1 MSFLDPI
8 WLPLLLV
15 IPALALLYVL
25 LQRRR
30 RTYAL
35 RFTNLDLLATV
46 TGRRP
51 GLRRHLPTTLFLLGL
66 AGLVLAAAH
75 PVLNLEVARGRAN
88 VMLAIDVSGSMQAAD
103 VQPSRLEAAR
113 AAARTLISQLPPSAK
128 VGLVSFS
135 ARANL
140 VAPLTTDRSAV
151 ESALNNLRAGGGT
164 AIGDGIEAA
173 LQELQQSGSTGTTS
187 AKVPAM
193 IVLLTD
199 GSSNAGTD
207 PQLAAAAAKAAG
219 VPVNTIGI
227 GQRDKP
233 TFVHGQQ
240 VDGVDET
247 ALQGIADTTGGSYY
261 YAEAAGQLSKI
272 YSKLGSSFGWEF
284 LRLDAM
290 LPMLAL
296 GALVLVG
303 GGLLSMRWFRVF
315 P

>member
-1 MSFLDPI
+1 MSFLDPV
-8 WLPLLLV
+8 WLPALLL
-15 IPALALLYVL
+15 IPALAALYIL

-35 RFTNLDLLATV
+35 RFTNLELLASV

-51 GLRRHLPTTLFLLGL
+51 GFRRHVPTAFFLLGL

-88 VMLAIDVSGSMQAAD
+88 VMLAIDVSGSMQASD
-103 VQPSRLEAAR
+103 VLPSRLEAAR
-113 AAARTLISQLPPSAK
+113 SAARTLIDQLPPSAR
-128 VGLVSFS
+128 VGLVSFNNS
-135 ARANL
+135 ATL
-140 VAPLTTDRSAV
+140 VTPLTTDRATV
-151 ESALNNLRAGGGT
+151 QSALDGLHAGGGT
-164 AIGDGIEAA
+164 AVGDGIEVA
-173 LQELQQSGSTGTTS
+173 LQQLQQAGTAGTTA

-199 GSSNAGTD
+199 GSSNTGTD
-207 PQLAAAAAKAAG
+207 PQVAAATAKAAG

-227 GQRDKP
+227 GQRDRP
-233 TFVHGQQ
+233 TFVRGQQ
-240 VDGVDET
+240 VDAVDEA
-247 ALQGIADTTGGSYY
+247 ALQSIAGTTGGSYY

-272 YSKLGSSFGWEF
+272 YAKLGSSFGWEF
-284 LRLDAM
+284 VRLDAM

-296 GALVLVG
+296 GVLVLVG
-303 GGLLSMRWFRVF
+303 GGLLSMRWFRVV

>member
-1 MSFLDPI
+1 MSFLDPV
-8 WLPLLLV
+8 WLPALLLV
-15 IPALALLYVL
+15 PLLALVYVL

-35 RFTNLDLLATV
+35 RFTNLALLASV
-46 TGRRP
+46 AGRRP
-51 GLRRHLPTTLFLLGL
+51 GFRRHLPTTFFLFGL
-66 AGLVLAAAH
+66 VGLVLAAAH

-88 VMLAIDVSGSMQAAD
+88 VMLAIDVSGSMQATD

-113 AAARTLISQLPPSAK
+113 SAARSLIDQLPPSAR
-128 VGLVSFS
+128 VGLVSFNGGAS
-135 ARANL
+135 L
-140 VAPLTTDRSAV
+140 VAPLTTDRSTVQA
-151 ESALNNLRAGGGT
+151 ALDGLRPGGGT

-173 LQELQQSGSTGTTS
+173 LQQLQQAGSSGTTA

-219 VPVNTIGI
+219 VPVDTIGI
-227 GQRDKP
+227 GQRNQP
-233 TFVHGQQ
+233 TYIHGQQ
-240 VDGVDET
+240 VDGVDEV
-247 ALQGIADTTGGSYY
+247 ALQGIAATTGGSYY
-261 YAEAAGQLSKI
+261 YAEAAGQLSRI

-284 LRLDAM
+284 LRVDIM

-296 GALVLVG
+296 GALVLIG

>member
-1 MSFLDPI
+1 MSFLDPV

-15 IPALALLYVL
+15 IPALALVYVL

-88 VMLAIDVSGSMQAAD
+88 VVLAIDVSGSMQATD

-113 AAARTLISQLPPSAK
+113 AAARTLINQLPPSAK

-151 ESALNNLRAGGGT
+151 ESALNDLRAGGGT

-173 LQELQQSGSTGTTS
+173 LQELQQSGSAGTTT

-199 GSSNAGTD
+199 GSSNTGTD

-219 VPVNTIGI
+219 VTVNTIGI
-227 GQRDKP
+227 GQRDRP
-233 TFVHGQQ
+233 TFVRGQQ

-284 LRLDAM
+284 LRVDAM